1 MKRPRTPRPAQEAEE
16 AASWEGPHLGLDGAP
31 ARAARLR
38 LRSGAGTLHAWGTS
52 TQGLRA
58 PHLHNNCLLSSVSLR
73 GRSSDCDP
81 GASTVSVSR
90 RDGHARLC
98 TELWVS
104 HYLQRTQLVPADPR
118 PGSQKCYLQHKY
130 PCLWRP

>member
-1 MKRPRTPRPAQEAEE
+1 MKRPRTPPAAQEAEE
-16 AASWEGPHLGLDGAP
+16 AASWEGLHHGLDGVSAQ
-31 ARAARLR
+31 AARLW

-58 PHLHNNCLLSSVSLR
+58 PHLHNNRLLSSVSLR

-81 GASTVSVSR
+81 GTITVSVSR
-90 RDGHARLC
+90 RDGHPHLC
-98 TELWVS
+98 TELCVS

-118 PGSQKCYLQHKY
+118 LGSQKCYLQHKY

>member
-1 MKRPRTPRPAQEAEE
+1 M
-16 AASWEGPHLGLDGAP
+16 SWKGPHCGLDGVS
-31 ARAARLR
+31 ARAARLW

-58 PHLHNNCLLSSVSLR
+58 PHLHNNRLLSSVSLR

-81 GASTVSVSR
+81 GTITVSVSR

-118 PGSQKCYLQHKY
+118 LGSQKCYLQHKY